1 MPNYLQL
8 LRDMSSNKPT
18 DIDPEGL
25 ADYVEM
31 LEKAILHV
39 NTHLYQND
47 NDEWCFHQPF
57 KENLFKKA
65 VDTLTK

>member
-1 MPNYLQL
+1 MPNYVQL
-8 LRDMSSNKPT
+8 LRDMATNKPT
-18 DIDPEGL
+18 DIDPEEL

-31 LEKAILHV
+31 LEKAVLHV
-39 NTHLYQND
+39 NTNLYQND
-47 NDEWCFHQPF
+47 FNEWCFFEPF

>member
-47 NDEWCFHQPF
+47 NGEWCFHRAF
-57 KENLFKKA
+57 EKNLFLKA